1 MITTSS
7 DYKTIRI
14 VSLMITH
21 SCNLNCVYCFEKH
34 KDFGKRMMSFETAKE
49 VLQKEFDLFKTMER
63 ESNDRL
69 AIEFFGGEPMM
80 NFELIKMVY
89 EWVKGL
95 DLPFPMMFQAT
106 TNGTLLT
113 ESALEWFTSVKN
125 DFRIVVS
132 IDGDELMHAAN
143 RGVSM
148 SKIPTDYIV
157 KNWPNSYF
165 KMTISKET
173 LPRFSQGV
181 IELTTK
187 GYRVTSSLAEGIDWD
202 KNDANTYKQELL
214 KIASFY
220 LENPQ
225 YKIEQPFDLTFDKL
239 RYDTDVPPKNCGVGT
254 KTLIYDTDGQS
265 YPCHLFVPVVHGQE
279 NVRKVVDTIDFYDDK
294 CMINDHCLKC
304 SINKLCRTCYGYNY
318 LDRGDIKSRNLTKC
332 KMLLAELQIIS
343 SFQVQY
349 FMHRKESLNLNDIEK
364 LSDALSAYELLHN
377 TEFDFD

>member
-7 DYKTIRI
+7 DYKTTRI

-49 VLQKEFDLFKTMER
+49 ILLKEFDYFENMER
-63 ESNDRL
+63 ESNERL

-80 NFELIKMVY
+80 NFELIKSVY
-89 EWVKGL
+89 EWVKQL
-95 DLPFPMMFQAT
+95 NIPFPMMFQVT

-113 ESALEWFTSVKN
+113 QPILEWFTSTKN
-125 DFRIVVS
+125 DFRVVAS
-132 IDGDELMHAAN
+132 VDGDELMHAAN

-148 SKIPTDYIV
+148 AKIPTDYIV

-173 LPRFSQGV
+173 LPRFSKGV
-181 IELTTK
+181 IELTKK
-187 GYRVTSSLAEGIDWD
+187 GYRVASSLAEGVDWD
-202 KNDANTYKQELL
+202 KNDAIIYKQELL
-214 KIASFY
+214 NIASFY
-220 LENPQ
+220 LESPQ
-225 YKIEQPFDLTFDKL
+225 YKIEQPFDLNFDKL
-239 RYDTDVPPKNCGVGT
+239 RYDTDIPPKNCGVGT

-265 YPCHLFVPVVHGQE
+265 YPCHLFVPIVHGHE
-279 NVRKVVDTIDFYDDK
+279 NIRKIVDTIDFNNDR
-294 CMINDHCLKC
+294 CMINDDCLKC
-304 SINKLCRTCYGYNY
+304 PINKLCRTCYGFNY

-349 FMHRKESLNLNDIEK
+349 FMQKKDTLNISDIEK
-364 LSDALSAYELLHN
+364 LSDALSAYKLLHDTVFN
-377 TEFDFD
+377 FD